1 MNNLIIQEF
10 TPYLF
15 NKNIEDFVSPP
26 FDTITYEQEQE
37 LRQKKYN
44 IVKLTVP
51 DKNGGITGS
60 QDILKKWIDDGTLLK
75 FTTDSIIIMKQE
87 FYNNKELIQRYG
99 IISLVDIMEDVKT
112 HEYTFPTQVKER
124 KDVMYNLNSEP
135 EPIFIIVPDNNFDKL
150 IKRESADLDE
160 KYKFYQPNGVL
171 NTVYFLTDGDKINKI
186 KNALKNDT
194 GIVADGHHRMRAIT
208 ELYEKTGDNFW
219 RYAMAY
225 TTSVYDNGLM
235 IGGVHRLLY
244 GLSLDPY
251 LNKLNDSFDVTVD
264 NNMVNQ
270 KNIYIYH
277 NSKFYCLIPKN
288 YIVKEKFGNKSPLST
303 EIVNKILF
311 EQTFSLR
318 EEEYNK
324 KIIYIYN
331 YTDAINAVDMHQ
343 CDFAILIPQWQKEDF
358 LKFMV
363 ENRLMP
369 QKSTYFYPKIPSGI
383 ALYIKPL

>member
-1 MNNLIIQEF
+1 MIIQEF
-10 TPYLF
+10 APYLF

-26 FDTITYEQEQE
+26 FDTISYEQEQE
-37 LRQKKYN
+37 FRQKRYN

-51 DKNGGITGS
+51 EKKGEITGS
-60 QDILKKWIDDGTLLK
+60 YEILKKWIDENVLTK
-75 FTTDSIIIMKQE
+75 FPENSIIIMKQE

-99 IISLVDIMEDVKT
+99 IISLVDITEDVKS
-112 HEYTFPTQVKER
+112 HEYTFSTQVKER
-124 KDVMYNLNSEP
+124 KDVMSNLNSEL
-135 EPIFIIVPDNNFDKL
+135 EPIFLIVADNNFDKV
-150 IKRESADLDE
+150 IKRESMELDE

-171 NTVYFLTDGDKINKI
+171 NTVYLLTDKDKINKI
-186 KNALKNDT
+186 KNSLKNDT
-194 GIVADGHHRMRAIT
+194 GIVADGHHRMRAIKD
-208 ELYEKTGDNFW
+208 LYDKTNDNFW

-225 TTSVYDNGLM
+225 ITSVYDNGLM

-244 GLSLDPY
+244 GLSMEPY
-251 LNKLNDSFDVTVD
+251 MNKLNDFFDVTVD
-264 NNMVNQ
+264 NNMGDQ
-270 KNIYIYH
+270 KNIFIYH

-288 YIVKEKFGNKSPLST
+288 YTLKEQFGNKSPLPT

-311 EQTFSLR
+311 EQVFSLK

-358 LKFMV
+358 LKFMM